1 MDNEVSIT
9 FVFHAMGDDPAEALQ
24 RCLDYFEPGSSHS
37 VEPQELY
44 VSVKPR

>member
-9 FVFHAMGDDPAEALQ
+9 FVFHAMGDDPSEALQ
-24 RCLDYFEPGSSHS
+24 RCMDYFTPSASHS
-37 VEPQELY
+37 VEPQEMY